1 MKVLAIIILTLYSIT
16 SFSQIRVLENIDFS
30 DNDFKLVFINQR
42 GNESSQIF
50 SDSIKNFMIS
60 NKEMLIE
67 LQKSW
72 IGYTETDEILEC
84 GYDYIIYVLKKEKI
98 VGQLNVNLNCGY
110 VLALGIGK
118 TCLFKNNP
126 FENLTIDKKIY
137 TRSLLTND
145 VSKAKRLHNLLK
157 TTKGIHY
164 QNIKENIW
172 LNYDGNAYIEIMAKN
187 NSLKKAYDI
196 KSEFNDRYG
205 NVNQHIDFWGF
216 SEHNYSGNIYC
227 NSSFYDKLTKEKFDW
242 ADYNVMFREKSW
254 KSWGEENKM
263 FFAFIFSENEDL
275 LNNLN

>member
-30 DNDFKLVFINQR
+30 DNDFKLVFVNQR

-98 VGQLNVNLNCGY
+98 IGQLNVNLNCGY
-110 VLALGIGK
+110 VLALGTGK

-145 VSKAKRLHNLLK
+145 ISKAKRLHNLLI

-164 QNIKENIW
+164 PNIKENIW
-172 LNYDGNAYIEIMAKN
+172 VNYEGKAFIEIMAKN
-187 NSLKKAYDI
+187 NSLKKTYEI

-205 NVNQHIDFWGF
+205 ILNQYIDFLGF
-216 SEHNYSGNIYC
+216 SEQNYSGNIYC
-227 NSSFYDKLTKEKFDW
+227 NSSFYDELNKEKFEW
-242 ADYNVMFREKSW
+242 ADYSVKFGEKSW
-254 KSWGEENKM
+254 KSWKEVNKM

-275 LNNLN
+275 LYNLN